1 MATERN
7 PFDPIPQIKV
17 TPIEIESENDEATIE
32 YDDSDGGVIVE
43 FKNPVEELLSDEQ
56 VEETDDEFYRNLAD
70 DID

>member
-32 YDDSDGGVIVE
+32 YDDSEV
-43 FKNPVEELLSDEQ
+43 
-56 VEETDDEFYRNLAD
+56 Y
-70 DID
+70 